1 MHNDNSTEK
10 RADFYRRI
18 RQQHLTPLWEALH
31 SLVPAQPAGGCQA
44 ALWRY
49 RELRPFLLEAGDLIS
64 AEEAVRRVL
73 VLENPDLPGQS
84 AITPSLYAGLQL
96 ILPGEIAPS
105 HRHTQS
111 ALRFVVEGYG
121 AYTSVDGERTRM
133 EPGDFIITPS
143 WTWHDHGNRAAAEGG
158 EPVVWLDGLDIPMLR
173 FFGATF
179 AENHDEPVQPLRRG
193 EGDSLARYGSNMLP
207 LRHQPT
213 TPTSPLFSYPYARS
227 REALERLARLER
239 PDPWEGHKLRYVNPA
254 TGGWAMPTIAT
265 CLQLLPAGFLG
276 QPARSTDASVYSVVE
291 GSGVAQIGGR
301 RFAFEAKDL
310 FVVPSWAE
318 LRLEAGATDCVLFSF
333 SDRPVQQAL
342 GILRES
348 RETLAHRRT
357 RPMNHLFA
365 PEAPV
370 SLTIHGSDQ
379 TFPVRRVYCVGRNYA
394 AHARE
399 MGFDPKREPPFFF
412 CKPADAV
419 VPVAAGSTLE
429 LAYPSQTGNYHYE
442 IELVAA
448 IGKGGC
454 DIPLEQAEEHVWGY
468 AVGLDMTRRDL
479 QMRMREMGRPWEIGK
494 AFDRSAPIG
503 PLYPASQ
510 VGHPR
515 HAAISLQVDG
525 EDRQRSDID
534 QLIWSV
540 AETVSY
546 LSRFFELRPGDLV
559 FTGTPEGVGAV
570 ERGERMLGAIDGLGE
585 LSVRVV

>member
-143 WTWHDHGNRAAAEGG
+143 WTWHDHGNRPAAEGG

-179 AENHDEPVQPLRRG
+179 AESYGEPVQPLRRG

-227 REALERLARLER
+227 REASSAWRASNGPIPGKATSCATSTR
-239 PDPWEGHKLRYVNPA
+239 PPA
-254 TGGWAMPTIAT
+254 AGPCRPSPPACNCCRPASSGSPRAAPT
-265 CLQLLPAGFLG
+265 PASIRWWK
-276 QPARSTDASVYSVVE
+276 AAAWRRSA
-291 GSGVAQIGGR
+291 
-301 RFAFEAKDL
+301 
-310 FVVPSWAE
+310 
-318 LRLEAGATDCVLFSF
+318 AGASP
-333 SDRPVQQAL
+333 SRPR
-342 GILRES
+342 ICS
-348 RETLAHRRT
+348 
-357 RPMNHLFA
+357 
-365 PEAPV
+365 
-370 SLTIHGSDQ
+370 S
-379 TFPVRRVYCVGRNYA
+379 C
-394 AHARE
+394 
-399 MGFDPKREPPFFF
+399 PPGPS
-412 CKPADAV
+412 CAWKPAPPTACCSV
-419 VPVAAGSTLE
+419 SPTALCS
-429 LAYPSQTGNYHYE
+429 
-442 IELVAA
+442 
-448 IGKGGC
+448 
-454 DIPLEQAEEHVWGY
+454 
-468 AVGLDMTRRDL
+468 R
-479 QMRMREMGRPWEIGK
+479 
-494 AFDRSAPIG
+494 RSASSAKPANPSPTEG
-503 PLYPASQ
+503 PVP
-510 VGHPR
+510 
-515 HAAISLQVDG
+515 
-525 EDRQRSDID
+525 
-534 QLIWSV
+534 
-540 AETVSY
+540 
-546 LSRFFELRPGDLV
+546 
-559 FTGTPEGVGAV
+559 
-570 ERGERMLGAIDGLGE
+570 
-585 LSVRVV
+585 